1 MEEEPSEHTSGP
13 LPDPSVSTEPERVLP
28 NQTIY
33 IQNLNDKINKEQL
46 KKSLYHLF
54 SQFGSILDI
63 VALKTM
69 KLRGQAWIVFDSIQ
83 TSTSA
88 INKMDGY
95 DIFGKKMV

>member
-1 MEEEPSEHTSGP
+1 MEEEPPHTTTGP
-13 LPDPSVSTEPERVLP
+13 LPDPTASTEPERILP

-33 IQNLNDKINKEQL
+33 IKNLNDKINKQQL

-83 TSTSA
+83 TSTNA
-88 INKMDGY
+88 LNKMDGY
-95 DIFGKKMV
+95 NFFGKEMV